1 MSYKPISLFRV
12 TLNVDIVY
20 SISCN
25 VLMISISREFHR
37 SVTAVQR
44 HTELTLYSNPGK
56 QEGHREDSSYMIP
69 LFTKV
74 ILNSWKNPRFL
85 IGCDKGQNGTLEKRF
100 KFIQGLCCNY
110 ISIKNCT
117 NDLCRKFFLYG
128 LLFR

>member
-1 MSYKPISLFRV
+1 MSYRPISLFRV

-74 ILNSWKNPRFL
+74 ILIHGKIQDFLLAATRDRMAHSKNVLNSSRAFAA
-85 IGCDKGQNGTLEKRF
+85 T
-100 KFIQGLCCNY
+100 
-110 ISIKNCT
+110 T
-117 NDLCRKFFLYG
+117 
-128 LLFR
+128 